1 MSGRAWDAKW
11 IGYAYDPRED
21 LGVFAFRRR
30 LDLASVPSELRIN
43 VSADQRYKLLVNGEQ
58 VIFGPQ
64 RGDPNHWFFETVDLA
79 PFLVKGTNWIVAVV
93 WNFGWMSPMA
103 QMSAG
108 RTAFVLEDLS
118 EPTASTPDSWEVMKI
133 EGWGFDM
140 MHRGVGE
147 FYIDVGPGEIIDARA
162 IPWGFLT
169 GERSPRSPGSEMPLW
184 QPPHVICRAEE
195 RGAGGGG
202 TPWMLIP
209 RSIPPMEYL
218 LREAPPQLRKDFDPS
233 AEPAERKMP
242 VGEQTAPV
250 LEGRWEVPKADS
262 PSPAPGE
269 RGLGGEV
276 PLAFP
281 FSLESGSPILLDY
294 EEIICAF
301 PRLTLSGPPGT
312 VVTLTYD
319 EALWN
324 PDGTK
329 GNRDEVAGKHARGY
343 QDKFILDGST
353 RTFEPL
359 WWRTWRY
366 LLIEIDRPAG
376 RADLQPGEPTQIQS
390 GSKLPH
396 SIQIHS
402 ISAHETGYPLRE
414 ESSFRAD
421 DPWVKPIWDVSLRTA
436 RRCAGETYFDC
447 PYYEQLQYIG
457 DTRIQA
463 LIGYY
468 LGRDRA
474 LQRNA
479 VETLGWSLMENGLTQ
494 SRYPSRQTQIIPPF
508 SLWWVMMMYDQM
520 MYDVVEREP
529 LAIRPF
535 HLAERV
541 LDGMHSLY
549 EKPEFWTFVDW
560 VPDWRWGVPREHARG
575 AIESTMRLLADA
587 AKDRMGF
594 SEGDNH
600 AWPARLIDRDYAGSF
615 ADVNTN
621 WQELLD
627 SMEEHASQQNLLL
640 ADATATSEHVE
651 AIGRQ
656 LPAMIGR
663 DPIPWPAEALSAVSA
678 AKCTYY
684 FSYYKHLAMFGRPAA
699 EAADRTDTTDKTDM
713 SNLSHRSYPH
723 DYLQELQPW
732 KEMIESGLTT
742 FAENPEPTRSDC
754 HAWSAHP
761 ILGFFQIVA
770 GVTSIAPGWK
780 KAKIMPHPGSL
791 RRFNAR
797 IAHPDGELRVAY
809 EDGKLFINSPVPF
822 QLAWDGKSASLAP
835 GTHKL

>member
-43 VSADQRYKLLVNGEQ
+43 VSADQRYKLFVNGEQ

-218 LREAPPQLRKDFDPS
+218 LREAPPQLRKDFDTS

-262 PSPAPGE
+262 LSPAPGE

-508 SLWWVMMMYDQM
+508 SLWWVMMLNDQMLYDPDWEFDDFDIDRADLLTDLIEATRRGGGPFWRFQDWVPGWKAGVPASGLDRSIFELVRELARAALWRIREEIGAAPMTPEQFWAQHRSMDEEMLESPNEPSEHGESLIRILQM
-520 MYDVVEREP
+520 MYRETP
-529 LAIRPF
+529 
-535 HLAERV
+535 
-541 LDGMHSLY
+541 S
-549 EKPEFWTFVDW
+549 
-560 VPDWRWGVPREHARG
+560 
-575 AIESTMRLLADA
+575 
-587 AKDRMGF
+587 
-594 SEGDNH
+594 
-600 AWPARLIDRDYAGSF
+600 
-615 ADVNTN
+615 
-621 WQELLD
+621 
-627 SMEEHASQQNLLL
+627 
-640 ADATATSEHVE
+640 
-651 AIGRQ
+651 
-656 LPAMIGR
+656 
-663 DPIPWPAEALSAVSA
+663 PWPAEALAAANA

-699 EAADRTDTTDKTDM
+699 EAADKTDKTDM

-770 GVTSIAPGWK
+770 GVTSIAAGWK
-780 KAKIMPHPGSL
+780 KAKIMPHPGLL